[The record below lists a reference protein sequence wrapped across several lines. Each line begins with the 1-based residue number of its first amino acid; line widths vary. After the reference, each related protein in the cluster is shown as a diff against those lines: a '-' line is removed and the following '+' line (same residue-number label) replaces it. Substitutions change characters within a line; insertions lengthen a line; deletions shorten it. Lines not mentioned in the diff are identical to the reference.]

1 MSRHH
6 ERDIGRET
14 RAALADPVL
23 EAAMSRAMKTMR
35 ERRAAAWPSPAR
47 FEQLRAKARDIK
59 EAAVE
64 NQERLLAEFERKA
77 AAAGAVVVN
86 VTTPEEAREYIVEL
100 ARARSVRQVV
110 KAKSMTSE
118 EIHLGP
124 ALEEAG
130 MTVVEG
136 DLGERIIQLAGE
148 RPSHLVVPAIHKSKE
163 EIIRLFTATMGIAD
177 PPTDAEGLTRL
188 VREDLRACF
197 LEADMGITGVNFAV
211 AETGSIVLVEN
222 EGNASLTSQ
231 LPPLHVALMGREKVI
246 PALADLGVFLELL
259 PRSATG
265 QKLTSYVSVITG
277 RQSSPVLGG
286 RPAGSSAVPSPL
298 EQPGKSRREFHLVIM
313 DNGRSAARA
322 DEELREVLRCI
333 RCGACLN
340 ACAPYTLV
348 GGHVYGGDPY
358 PGGIGCAWT
367 YITKGHSQAWDFNG
381 LCTTCSRCTEV
392 CPVMIDIPW
401 VNTVIRQRNNKE
413 FGAGLRQH
421 MFARVDLLG
430 RFMSPIAP
438 VANAVMGSWPPRLA
452 FRALGID
459 PARKIDRFER
469 QTFLGWWKQRSRLVD
484 GAPGVAAASPGGGPQ
499 SAVPLG
505 RVALFVDCW
514 INHNLP
520 KVGRDAVRVLEHL
533 GVEVTVAHNSC
544 CGRPAMSQGMLRT
557 PRRRAA
563 ENLTALGL
571 LIDEGYEIVTI
582 EPSCLSALRDDYAR
596 LLERTAFA
604 GDARIARLEEHS
616 HDIAEYLC
624 RLADQGRIPET
635 LGRLSETTLLYH
647 GHCHAKSLGIGKA
660 PADLLRRIQGATVH
674 ELEALCCG
682 MVGSFGYKKEYST
695 LSRAI
700 GAQLFEQIEGVE
712 GEVVA
717 CGVSCRSQIEM
728 GTGRRVR
735 HPVEVLARAMGLA
748 EEQ

>member
-1 MSRHH
+1 M
-6 ERDIGRET
+6 RDIGRET
-14 RAALADPVL
+14 REALADPVL

-35 ERRAAAWPSPAR
+35 ERRATALPSPAR
-47 FEQLRAKARDIK
+47 FEELRIKARDIK

-64 NQERLLAEFERKA
+64 DQDRLLAEFESKA

-86 VTTPEEAREYIVEL
+86 VTTPEEARQYIVEL
-100 ARARSVRQVV
+100 ARARGVRQVV

-124 ALEEAG
+124 ALERAG
-130 MTVVEG
+130 MGVVEG

-177 PPTDAEGLTRL
+177 PPEDAEGLTRL
-188 VREDLRACF
+188 VREDLRSRF
-197 LEADMGITGVNFAV
+197 LEADMGITGVNFAI

-231 LPPLHVALMGREKVI
+231 LPPLYVALMGREKII
-246 PALADLGVFLELL
+246 PTLADLGVFLELL
-259 PRSATG
+259 PCSATG

-277 RQSSPVLGG
+277 RQASPVLGG
-286 RPAGSSAVPSPL
+286 QRGGSPSEPRSAA
-298 EQPGKSRREFHLVIM
+298 EREFHLVIM
-313 DNGRSAARA
+313 DNGRGMARA
-322 DEELREVLRCI
+322 DDELREVLRCI

-348 GGHVYGGDPY
+348 GGHVFGGDPY

-367 YITKGHSQAWDFNG
+367 YITKGHSQAWDFGG

-413 FGAGLRQH
+413 FGAGVRQH
-421 MFARVDLLG
+421 MFARADLMGKFL
-430 RFMSPIAP
+430 SPIAP
-438 VANAVMGSWPPRLA
+438 LANMVMGTPPARLA
-452 FRALGID
+452 FRMLGID
-459 PARKIDRFER
+459 PARKIDIYAR
-469 QTFLGWWKQRSRLVD
+469 QSFVGWWEHRSKSGD
-484 GAPGVAAASPGGGPQ
+484 GAQRTPAASEGEIARTAAP
-499 SAVPLG
+499 AG
-505 RVALFVDCW
+505 RVAFFVDCW
-514 INHNLP
+514 MNHNLP
-520 KVGRDAVRVLEHL
+520 SVGRDAVRVLEHL

-544 CGRPAMSQGMLRT
+544 CGRPAMSQGMLDT
-557 PRRRAA
+557 PRRWAV
-563 ENLTALGL
+563 ENLEALGT

-596 LLERTAFA
+596 LLEQTSYAN
-604 GDARIARLEEHS
+604 DPRIGKLEQHS
-616 HDIAEYLC
+616 FDIIEYLC
-624 RLADQGRIPET
+624 TLADQGRIPES
-635 LGRLSETTLLYH
+635 LGSLGETTLLYH
-647 GHCHAKSLGIGKA
+647 GHCHAKSLGIAQA
-660 PADLLRRIQGATVH
+660 PADLLRRIPGVTVH

-682 MVGSFGYKKEYST
+682 MVGSFGYKKEYSA

-728 GTGRRVR
+728 GTGRKVA
-735 HPVEVLARAMGLA
+735 HPVEVLARAMRLS
-748 EEQ
+748 EE